1 MQERERLCQGMD
13 PAFSTPWDSFVL
25 TLPKFNVD
33 GIEGVYVSD
42 GDDAEGN
49 NETGGQKDDFT
60 ETLQK
65 LYRNLT
71 DTDRKII
78 ELIVSDKFITTTK
91 VAEQIG
97 KSRQT
102 IATRIKKL
110 IYSAGNL
117 QRYIRT

>member
-1 MQERERLCQGMD
+1 MIIIQYRERADKRANKG
-13 PAFSTPWDSFVL
+13 AF
-25 TLPKFNVD
+25 
-33 GIEGVYVSD
+33 
-42 GDDAEGN
+42 
-49 NETGGQKDDFT
+49 NEHGGQKGDFT

-110 IYSAGNL
+110 I
-117 QRYIRT
+117 